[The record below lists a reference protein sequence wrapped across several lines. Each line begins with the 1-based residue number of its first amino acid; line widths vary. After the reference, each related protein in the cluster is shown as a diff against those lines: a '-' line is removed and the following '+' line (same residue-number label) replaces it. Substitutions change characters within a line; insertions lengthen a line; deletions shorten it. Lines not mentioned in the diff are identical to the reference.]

1 MAKNL
6 SSMTFE
12 PSRRLDL
19 LAEFESLVG
28 EVVRLR
34 NRGSPGTDIA
44 RAQGAADGFA
54 RAISTLGLA
63 TDADLLLCAQQARRG
78 GAGPATRKIDLT
90 DSGAELIVPSR
101 PAVRELT
108 ERAVS

>member
-6 SSMTFE
+6 SPVTFE
-12 PSRRLDL
+12 PSRRLEL

-34 NRGSPGTDIA
+34 VRGSPGTDIA

-63 TDADLLLCAQQARRG
+63 TDADLLLCAQRARRG
-78 GAGPATRKIDLT
+78 GAGPATRRVDLT
-90 DSGAELIVPSR
+90 ESSAELIAPSR
-101 PAVRELT
+101 PAI
-108 ERAVS
+108 RALG